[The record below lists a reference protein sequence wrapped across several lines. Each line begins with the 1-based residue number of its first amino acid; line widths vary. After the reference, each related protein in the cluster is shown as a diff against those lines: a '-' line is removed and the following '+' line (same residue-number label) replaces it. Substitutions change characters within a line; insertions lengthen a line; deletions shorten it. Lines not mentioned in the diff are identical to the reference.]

1 MRSHRIPYKRTAPQQ
16 ALGNLTQQPAK
27 ICGLEIMESEVL
39 KKRLSNIKERIK
51 NTAIDC
57 GRDPD
62 TVHLVAVSKTMP
74 EDIVREAIN
83 AGVDILGENYIQEAR
98 DKINALSS
106 HRVLWHFIGHL
117 QSNKAKYVV
126 KLFDMIHTVDS
137 LKLAHELNKQAK
149 KINKIQKILIQV
161 NISMESTKSGIYE
174 EDAQKLIKEISLF
187 ENLSIKGLMTM
198 PPFFNNPEKV
208 RPCFSA
214 LRNLRDKIRNEAI
227 KNVNMQELSM
237 GMTGDFEVAIK
248 EGATFVRIGTAIFGE
263 RN

>member
-1 MRSHRIPYKRTAPQQ
+1 
-16 ALGNLTQQPAK
+16 
-27 ICGLEIMESEVL
+27 MESEVL
-39 KKRLSNIKERIK
+39 KKRLNNVKERIK
-51 NTAIDC
+51 KAAINC
-57 GRDPD
+57 GRKPD

-74 EDIVREAIN
+74 ENIVREAIT
-83 AGVDILGENYIQEAR
+83 AGVNILGENYIQEAR
-98 DKINALSS
+98 DKINTLSS
-106 HRVLWHFIGHL
+106 CPVSWHFIGHL
-117 QSNKAKYVV
+117 QSNKAKYAV

-149 KINKIQKILIQV
+149 KINKIQQILIQV
-161 NISMESTKSGIYE
+161 NISMEFTKSGIHE

-198 PPFFNNPEKV
+198 PPFFNNPEKA
-208 RPCFSA
+208 RPYFSA
-214 LRNLRDKIRNEAI
+214 LRDLRDKIRNKAI
-227 KNVNMQELSM
+227 ENINMQELSM